1 MSANAGWTNW
11 SGGVACTPARMA
23 TPESED
29 VLPALLREAERAG
42 WEMRVAGTGHSF
54 VPLCTSAGV
63 LLSLDG
69 MQGVIATDPAAMR
82 ATMWAGTKIHQ
93 IGAPLLAAG
102 MAMENMGDIDRQSLA
117 GAIGTGTHGTGPT
130 LGSIA
135 TQVAGLRLLTASGDY
150 LDCAADREPEIFA
163 AARVSLGML
172 GIITRIT
179 LRVLPAYRLHEHTW
193 VAPFDD
199 CMDQLDALIGATRHF
214 EFFWSP
220 GEDAC
225 AMKALEPTDAE
236 RWEEPD
242 TEPTIAGRLARYV
255 HPDRIDWSYRILP
268 SERNIRF
275 NEMEFAVPAAHGPD
289 CLREIRQLMREKH
302 PDVAWPVEYRT
313 LRADDIPLS
322 PAYGR
327 ETVTISIHQDATLPY
342 RPFFA
347 DAEAIFRNHR
357 GRPHWGKVHWH
368 SGRELRD
375 LYPRWDEFHA
385 VRTRLDPAGRFL
397 NAYLR
402 EELLVE

>member
-1 MSANAGWTNW
+1 MNASWTNW
-11 SGGVACTPARMA
+11 SGGVTCTPARLAMA
-23 TPESED
+23 ESED
-29 VLPALLREAERAG
+29 ALVALFREAERAG

-54 VPLCTSAGV
+54 VPLCTSAGM

-69 MQGVIATDPAAMR
+69 MQGVIEADRAAMQ
-82 ATMWAGTKIHQ
+82 ATIRAGTKIHQ
-93 IGAPLLAAG
+93 IGAPLTAAG

-130 LGSIA
+130 LGNIA
-135 TQVAGLRLLTASGDY
+135 TQVVGLRLLTASGDY
-150 LDCAADREPEIFA
+150 LDCSAERDPDIFA

-179 LRVLPAYRLHEHTW
+179 LCALPAYRLHEHTW
-193 VAPFDD
+193 VASFDE
-199 CMDQLDALIGATRHF
+199 CMDNLDALIAATRHF

-225 AMKALEPTDAE
+225 AMKALHPTNAE
-236 RWEEPD
+236 RWEEQGPE
-242 TEPTIAGRLARYV
+242 TAPVAPGRLARYI
-255 HPDRIDWSYRILP
+255 HPDRADWWYRILP
-268 SERNIRF
+268 SERTIRF
-275 NEMEFAVPAAHGPD
+275 NEMEFAVPAAQGPD
-289 CLREIRQLMREKH
+289 CLREIRQLMRKKH
-302 PDVAWPVEYRT
+302 PDVTWPVEYRT
-313 LRADDIPLS
+313 LHADDIPLS
-322 PAYGR
+322 PAYER
-327 ETVTISIHQDATLPY
+327 ETVTISIHQDATLSY

-357 GRPHWGKVHWH
+357 GRPHWGKIHWH

-385 VRTRLDPAGRFL
+385 LRERLDATGRFL

-402 EELLVE
+402 EMLRD